1 MVVAKMYSV
10 KNPKVSILSQNC
22 QLKFSLSRNI
32 KAYLSYMYFRLDG
45 KNRSSTD
52 GENGIK
58 RVVVRRGVPDYD
70 YKPGYLKFIRNN
82 NKHKNNDVSKPQS
95 ITTYVLN
102 ITGPRSELFD
112 LCCQMYVTR

>member
-22 QLKFSLSRNI
+22 LLKFSLSQNI

-82 NKHKNNDVSKPQS
+82 NKHKNNDVSKPQL
-95 ITTYVLN
+95 ITPHVLN
-102 ITGPRSELFD
+102 ITSRLQNYLIF
-112 LCCQMYVTR
+112 CC